1 MFVLNELP
9 CSLCAGLRYLV
20 AICKDL
26 GQHYDH
32 YQKKLSKLERVNAA
46 RNPTMGQGGALTRIG
61 GPAPGQDNQGG
72 YTPVP
77 EQRAPQNQQ
86 APQPQM
92 GAMAAPAHHTTKG
105 AGGRGAKQ
113 EDPDIDEFDDA
124 DMDSLLPE

>member
-1 MFVLNELP
+1 MVVMLAQILADRNKISQALEIHQDYPENLE
-9 CSLCAGLRYLV
+9 CLRYLV

-92 GAMAAPAHHTTKG
+92 GAMAAPAH
-105 AGGRGAKQ
+105 
-113 EDPDIDEFDDA
+113 
-124 DMDSLLPE
+124 